1 MPSSATTRTDSAVK
15 LGAEA
20 REVVLSEAQAVLAM
34 VADEERRGRLAS
46 LVAAVDEGEV
56 DGEDAQALEELLEL
70 GLQTG
75 RVRALYGPEGET
87 AALALYRRLPR
98 GKELSQAARE
108 VTAALTALEGRT
120 IEKVSVAASGPA
132 AHLVTVSAE
141 GLELSIR
148 LDRQGARLT
157 TVAL

>member
-1 MPSSATTRTDSAVK
+1 MRSAIAVR
-15 LGAEA
+15 GEAAEVA
-20 REVVLSEAQAVLAM
+20 AAEAQAILSM
-34 VADEERRGRLAS
+34 VQDEERRGKLAD
-46 LVAAVDEGEV
+46 LVAAIGEGEV
-56 DGEDAQALEELLEL
+56 EGDEAQALEEVLEL

-87 AALALYRRLPR
+87 AALSLYRRLPR
-98 GKELSQAARE
+98 GKELSEAARE
-108 VTAALTALEGRT
+108 VTAALPPLGGRA

-132 AHLVTVSAE
+132 AHVVTVSAD

-157 TVAL
+157 TVGI

>member
-1 MPSSATTRTDSAVK
+1 VSSVAVR
-15 LGAEA
+15 GEAAEVAAAEA
-20 REVVLSEAQAVLAM
+20 RAVLAM
-34 VADEERRGRLAS
+34 VQDEERRGKLAD
-46 LVAAVDEGEV
+46 LVAALEDGEV
-56 DGEDAQALEELLEL
+56 DGDDAQALEELLEL

-98 GKELSQAARE
+98 GKELSEAARG
-108 VTAALTALEGRT
+108 VTAALGALEGRT
-120 IEKVSVAASGPA
+120 LEKVSVTASGPA
-132 AHLVTVSAE
+132 AHVVTVSAE

-157 TVAL
+157 TVGI

>member
-1 MPSSATTRTDSAVK
+1 MNSAIAVR
-15 LGAEA
+15 GEAAEVASAEA
-20 REVVLSEAQAVLAM
+20 RAVLSM
-34 VADEERRGRLAS
+34 VQDEERRGKLAD
-46 LVAAVDEGEV
+46 LVAALGEGEV
-56 DGEDAQALEELLEL
+56 DGDDAQALEELLEL

-75 RVRALYGPEGET
+75 RVRALYGPEGE
-87 AALALYRRLPR
+87 
-98 GKELSQAARE
+98 
-108 VTAALTALEGRT
+108 TAALTALEGRT

>member
-1 MPSSATTRTDSAVK
+1 MSSAIAVR
-15 LGAEA
+15 GEAAEVA
-20 REVVLSEAQAVLAM
+20 AAEAQAILAM
-34 VADEERRGRLAS
+34 VQDEERRGKLAD
-46 LVAAVDEGEV
+46 LVAAIDAGEV
-56 DGEDAQALEELLEL
+56 DGEDAQALEEVLEL

-98 GKELSQAARE
+98 GKELSEAARE
-108 VTAALTALEGRT
+108 VTAALAALEGRT

-132 AHLVTVSAE
+132 AHVVTVSAE

-148 LDRQGARLT
+148 LDRQGARLS
-157 TVAL
+157 TVGI

>member
-1 MPSSATTRTDSAVK
+1 MSAIAVR
-15 LGAEA
+15 GEAAEVASAEA
-20 REVVLSEAQAVLAM
+20 RAVLSM
-34 VADEERRGRLAS
+34 VQDEERRGKLAD
-46 LVAAVDEGEV
+46 LLAAIGEGQVEG
-56 DGEDAQALEELLEL
+56 DDAQALEEVLEL

-98 GKELSQAARE
+98 GKELSEAARE
-108 VTAALTALEGRT
+108 VTAALAALEGRA
-120 IEKVSVAASGPA
+120 IEKVGVAASGPA
-132 AHLVTVSAE
+132 AHVVTVSAE

-157 TVAL
+157 TVGI

>member
-1 MPSSATTRTDSAVK
+1 MSSAIAVR
-15 LGAEA
+15 GEAAEVA
-20 REVVLSEAQAVLAM
+20 AAEAQAILAM
-34 VADEERRGRLAS
+34 VQDEERRGKLAD
-46 LVAAVDEGEV
+46 LVAAIDEGEV
-56 DGEDAQALEELLEL
+56 GGDDAQSLEEVLEL

-98 GKELSQAARE
+98 GKELSEAARE
-108 VTAALTALEGRT
+108 VTAALAALEGRT

-132 AHLVTVSAE
+132 AHVVTVSAE

-148 LDRQGARLT
+148 LDRQGARLS
-157 TVAL
+157 TVGI

>member
-1 MPSSATTRTDSAVK
+1 MSSAIAVR
-15 LGAEA
+15 GEAAEVA
-20 REVVLSEAQAVLAM
+20 AAEAQAILAM
-34 VADEERRGRLAS
+34 VQDEERRGKLAD
-46 LVAAVDEGEV
+46 LVAAIDDGEV
-56 DGEDAQALEELLEL
+56 DGEDAQALEEVLEL

-98 GKELSQAARE
+98 GKELSEAARE

-132 AHLVTVSAE
+132 AHVVTVSAE

-148 LDRQGARLT
+148 LDRQGARLS
-157 TVAL
+157 TVGI

>member
-1 MPSSATTRTDSAVK
+1 MSSAIAVR
-15 LGAEA
+15 GEAAEVASAEA
-20 REVVLSEAQAVLAM
+20 RAVLSM
-34 VADEERRGRLAS
+34 VQDEERRGKLAD
-46 LVAAVDEGEV
+46 LVAAIEDGEV
-56 DGEDAQALEELLEL
+56 EGDDAQALEEVLEL
-70 GLQTG
+70 ALQTG

-98 GKELSQAARE
+98 GKELSEAARE
-108 VTAALTALEGRT
+108 VTAALSALEGRA

-157 TVAL
+157 TVGI